1 MWETYD
7 DVELCVDVYQL
18 SLVVDDWQG
27 GDALRNEL
35 VQGLDDRGLL
45 AGGLKSNTNSNS
57 LNSNS
62 RKQIAFDLGIAFFPP
77 RLTSMLSNVPMPRSP
92 MERLR

>member
-45 AGGLKSNTNSNS
+45 AGGLKRNTN
-57 LNSNS
+57 L
-62 RKQIAFDLGIAFFPP
+62 KQLKFKFKKKKF
-77 RLTSMLSNVPMPRSP
+77 V
-92 MERLR
+92 

>member
-45 AGGLKSNTNSNS
+45 AGGLKRNTN
-57 LNSNS
+57 L
-62 RKQIAFDLGIAFFPP
+62 KQFKFKFEK
-77 RLTSMLSNVPMPRSP
+77 TNCV
-92 MERLR
+92 

>member
-57 LNSNS
+57 
-62 RKQIAFDLGIAFFPP
+62 F
-77 RLTSMLSNVPMPRSP
+77 
-92 MERLR
+92 

>member
-45 AGGLKSNTNSNS
+45 AGGLKRNTN
-57 LNSNS
+57 L
-62 RKQIAFDLGIAFFPP
+62 KQLKFKFEKTNF
-77 RLTSMLSNVPMPRSP
+77 V
-92 MERLR
+92 